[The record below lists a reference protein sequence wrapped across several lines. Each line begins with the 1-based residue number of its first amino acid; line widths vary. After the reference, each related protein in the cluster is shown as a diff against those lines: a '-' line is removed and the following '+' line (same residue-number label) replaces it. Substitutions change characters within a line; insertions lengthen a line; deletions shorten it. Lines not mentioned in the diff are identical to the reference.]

1 MVTMK
6 DDYVT
11 NSEFDSRIEIY
22 DGKIKQYILK
32 TQTELK
38 SDFIQYFNDVI
49 KNNKE
54 DIHIITKNMNEN
66 MKTLNDKIDYNSKE
80 VSGFKTLVIV
90 ALLAEILT
98 RLIF

>member
-1 MVTMK
+1 MK